1 MNHVETNQMIRFK
14 KREQGTGNREL
25 GRAAVSSRSPFPV
38 PRSQRAQRARGFTLL
53 EMLAVIV
60 LLGIVAT
67 IVARSISG
75 NVTKADYKAGKLQVE
90 KLSQDIDGYMLDNG
104 SPPKQ
109 LQDLLTKPGDAPSWN
124 GPYAKPGDLK
134 DPWGHPFGYSNP
146 GQHGQY
152 DIVFYGRD
160 GKPGGDGVD
169 ADWGNWQQ

>member
-1 MNHVETNQMIRFK
+1 MTRLAPW
-14 KREQGTGNREL
+14 R
-25 GRAAVSSRSPFPV
+25 SSAPCRVPSPESRV
-38 PRSQRAQRARGFTLL
+38 PAFRKGFTLL

-104 SPPKQ
+104 SAPKQ
-109 LQDLLTKPGDAPSWN
+109 LQDLLAKPGDAPSWN

-134 DPWGHPFGYSNP
+134 DPWGHPFGYTNP
-146 GQHGQY
+146 GQHSQY

>member
-1 MNHVETNQMIRFK
+1 MRLSESRVRDQGLGTRDQ
-14 KREQGTGNREL
+14 KRKTDSRRVG
-25 GRAAVSSRSPFPV
+25 SFRSPVPG
-38 PRSQRAQRARGFTLL
+38 PRSRGFTLL

-109 LQDLLTKPGDAPSWN
+109 LQDLLSKPGDAPSWN

-134 DPWGHPFGYSNP
+134 DPWGHPFGYTYP